1 MDMNTILLG
10 CNSPVETN
18 IQLPLT
24 TKPQGEAY
32 LVRPNHPIN
41 VNGKELYILYLWV
54 RITVRKMEFEGLTI
68 LVKLTILSL
77 ACQREGEKL

>member
-1 MDMNTILLG
+1 MAKPSRISAERRMAAGSLH
-10 CNSPVETN
+10 NSATQPAHKAPRGITPKKLRV
-18 IQLPLT
+18 
-24 TKPQGEAY
+24 
-32 LVRPNHPIN
+32 
-41 VNGKELYILYLWV
+41 LYLWV